1 MSRLYLDACTIIYLL
16 EASSV
21 FQDLV
26 IARLLEHRAKPD
38 PLLLTS
44 RLSRLECR
52 VVPLRNQDEGL
63 LTAYEAFFSADRMIV
78 IDVSATIIERAT
90 ELRARY
96 GFKSPDAL
104 HLATAIEHKADAFLT
119 SDGNLERCGEITVE
133 VLVAPEEEAPFPGIT
148 GPAREP

>member
-26 IARLLEHRAKPD
+26 IARLLEHRAEPD

-52 VVPLRNQDEGL
+52 VLPLRNQDEAL
-63 LTAYEAFFSADRMIV
+63 LTAYEVFFSADRLIV
-78 IDVSATIIERAT
+78 IDVSAAIIERAT

-96 GFKSPDAL
+96 GFKTPDAL
-104 HLATAIEHKADAFLT
+104 HLATAIEQNADAFLT
-119 SDGNLERCGEITVE
+119 SDGNLARCREVAVE
-133 VLVAPEEEAPFPGIT
+133 VLVAPAEEAPSGT
-148 GPAREP
+148 G